1 MSSSRTII
9 VTGAAGFIGAALVER
24 LLKMNEVVIG
34 IDNLNSY
41 YSTSLKLKRLKLID
55 EFVGESNLKKNWH
68 FYKKD
73 IQVMDDMKSGR
84 EIRDKKF
91 VEMDKAEG
99 MKPKT

>member
-55 EFVGESNLKKNWH
+55 ELVGESNLKKKLA
-68 FYKKD
+68 FL
-73 IQVMDDMKSGR
+73 
-84 EIRDKKF
+84 
-91 VEMDKAEG
+91 
-99 MKPKT
+99 